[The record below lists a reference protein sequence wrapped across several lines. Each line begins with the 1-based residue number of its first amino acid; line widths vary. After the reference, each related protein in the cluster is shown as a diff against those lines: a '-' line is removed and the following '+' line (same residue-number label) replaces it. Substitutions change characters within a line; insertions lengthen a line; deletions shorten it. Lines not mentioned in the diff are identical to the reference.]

1 MAQTVSND
9 ALWEKLSEIDK
20 ALNGLTKVHKS
31 STLMPEQVRLKD
43 EIIGSIKENIHILDL
58 SNNSH
63 FEENKK
69 NVVIVNK
76 NILLELKQI
85 TDIQERINTCIEQGL
100 QGSNKASYFDFKL
113 FKIKKTSIV
122 ITMLSILIFTLT
134 LFCMK
139 QQNDYSLLTE
149 VCYKQGLYIDQIK
162 TEVDSLRNVIK
173 PNIKKK
179 K

>member
-20 ALNGLTKVHKS
+20 TLNELSITQKS
-31 STLMPEQVRLKD
+31 SAQTPEQVGLKD

-76 NILLELKQI
+76 NILLGLKQI

-100 QGSNKASYFDFKL
+100 QGSNKAPYFDFKL
-113 FKIKKTSIV
+113 FKIRKTSIV
-122 ITMLSILIFTLT
+122 ITMLGILIFTLT
-134 LFCMK
+134 IFCMK

-149 VCYKQGLYIDQIK
+149 VCYKQSLHIDQAK
-162 TEVDSLRNVIK
+162 TEVDSLRAIK
-173 PNIKKK
+173 PKGAKKK
-179 K
+179 